1 MLALRGQ
8 LQKIKNAFLT
18 GRVFY
23 LSSLT
28 YFIKYINKKNTSVA
42 VMPRNPGMVKFLS
55 KQGLAAM
62 AGKRTNNKPGEYFIS
77 KKLSGDFMTGK

>member
-1 MLALRGQ
+1 MRGQ

-23 LSSLT
+23 LSSLI
-28 YFIKYINKKNTSVA
+28 YFIKYINEQNTSVI
-42 VMPRNPGMVKFLS
+42 VMPRNPGMVNFLS

-62 AGKRTNNKPGEYFIS
+62 AGRSINNKPGAYFIS
-77 KKLSGDFMTGK
+77 KKLSGDSMIGK

>member
-1 MLALRGQ
+1 LLALRGQ

-23 LSSLT
+23 LSSIT
-28 YFIKYINKKNTSVA
+28 YFIKYNNEKNTSVT
-42 VMPRNPGMVKFLS
+42 VIPRNPGIINFLS

-62 AGKRTNNKPGEYFIS
+62 AGRSINNKPGAYFIS
-77 KKLSGDFMTGK
+77 KKLSGDSMIGK